1 MNKNIIIDNDPD
13 TSSSRK
19 EDREIQLQGWS
30 QNKGREI
37 AQEIGLAMTDEH
49 WAVVNY
55 LRERYLEQGDSE
67 RAREVAEELES
78 IFSEQGG
85 NKFLRKL
92 FPGGPVTQGSQVA
105 GLPVPAYSQDMSFG
119 TTY

>member
-19 EDREIQLQGWS
+19 EDREIQLQDWN
-30 QNKGREI
+30 QNKGLEV
-37 AQEIGLAMTDEH
+37 AKEIGLEMTDEH
-49 WAVVNY
+49 WAVVDY

-67 RAREVAEELES
+67 RAREVAKELES
-78 IFSEQGG
+78 VFSEKGG
-85 NKFLRKL
+85 GKFLRKL
-92 FPGGPVTQGSQVA
+92 FSGGPVTQGSKVA